1 MGRKWLIII
10 LVLALFVGGFFFRA
24 PKMAHIQLPAEK
36 VFEVGGFPVVNTML
50 STWVTMVVL
59 LVLAWLGTRRI
70 REVPGRLQ
78 SLLEVAVEAWIG
90 LVESVA
96 GPAKGRRFFTIVAS
110 IFLFILVNNWL
121 GLFPFFGSL
130 GFWEAAEAGKEAAAE
145 AAHAAE
151 AEPLFVP
158 LLRSASTDLNTT
170 IALALVSVA
179 LTQVYGVQHL
189 GFGSYAA
196 KFVNLR
202 GGPIGLFVGVLELV
216 SEFAKII
223 SLSFRLFGN
232 MFAGEVLLA
241 TMAFLIPWVASV
253 PFMGLEL
260 FVGLMQ
266 AFVFAIL
273 TLVFMTMAT
282 TSHEEHAESHH

>member
-1 MGRKWLIII
+1 MGRKWLIVI
-10 LVLALFVGGFFFRA
+10 LMLALLVGGFFVRV

-36 VFEVGGFPVVNTML
+36 LADIGAFPVVNSML
-50 STWVTMVVL
+50 ATWVTMIVL
-59 LVLAWLGTRRI
+59 LALAWAGTRKMSV
-70 REVPGRLQ
+70 VPGRLQ
-78 SLLEVAVEAWIG
+78 SLFELVVEFLVG

-121 GLFPFFGSL
+121 GLFPLFGSL
-130 GFWEAAEAGKEAAAE
+130 GFWEAAKEAA
-145 AAHAAE
+145 HGAE
-151 AEPLFVP
+151 AEPMFVP

-170 IALALVSVA
+170 IALAIVSVA

-196 KFVNLR
+196 KFVNLK
-202 GGPIGLFVGVLELV
+202 GGPIGIFVGLLEII

-232 MFAGEVLLA
+232 IFAGEVLLA

-260 FVGLMQ
+260 FVGMMQ
-266 AFVFAIL
+266 AFVFAML

-282 TSHEEHAESHH
+282 TSHDEHAESHH